1 MKKIILTVSF
11 LLVNVAFLIAQAP
24 PGGGPTGDPI
34 GGAVPIDGGISF
46 LVAAGIAYA
55 GKKFYDK
62 KKENKTEITEE

>member
-11 LLVNVAFLIAQAP
+11 LLMNVALIMAQIG

-46 LVAAGIAYA
+46 LLAAGVAYA

-62 KKENKTEITEE
+62 KKENKTEATEE